1 MDADG
6 DPWVATP
13 QGLAHR
19 TQPDGWWTLHTADG
33 LPTGSVCGAG
43 GRRRPALCGLAWT
56 RRGMLWRQR
65 WGSTGVVHVDGAGDI
80 TRVDLPP
87 DQAGM
92 GVHALAVDPDGGLWL
107 ATHDLVDKRGVGN
120 WQPQGVGVSHR
131 TAGGQ
136 WSHYRPDGERHLDA
150 VRGIAVDGEGTA
162 WFATD
167 NGLVARQ
174 QGGQWQDVRDGLL
187 SLDVQSVAAGPDGR
201 LWITTAAGVQ
211 RLGPRRHLAVVDHD
225 QRPFRR
231 LRVRPGLRQP
241 GPRLAGHPHGWRDGD
256 AGGEGV
262 GRRVPDQS
270 QS

>member
-1 MDADG
+1 M
-6 DPWVATP
+6 
-13 QGLAHR
+13 
-19 TQPDGWWTLHTADG
+19 
-33 LPTGSVCGAG
+33 
-43 GRRRPALCGLAWT
+43 
-56 RRGMLWRQR
+56 
-65 WGSTGVVHVDGAGDI
+65 
-80 TRVDLPP
+80 
-87 DQAGM
+87 
-92 GVHALAVDPDGGLWL
+92 
-107 ATHDLVDKRGVGN
+107 ATHELVDKYASGN

-211 RLGPRRHLAVVDHD
+211 RLS
-225 QRPFRR
+225 
-231 LRVRPGLRQP
+231 
-241 GPRLAGHPHGWRDGD
+241 RDGTWQSWTTTNGLSD
-256 AGGEGV
+256 DFVYDLAFDSQGRAWLGTRTGGVTVMPPVKE
-262 GRRVPDQS
+262 
-270 QS
+270 